1 MLPNLSA
8 GGRCGV
14 ARATGRLVA
23 PPLISAST
31 RTSSGGR
38 AAASQAGVLR
48 IAKTIIYRKE
58 NRIALD
64 PIVADNQRAKV
75 AVVWWGPLHQRGGR
89 LVPIELTSGTSYST
103 CASLRSRWFKIGS
116 GPGMIRAIFLSFK
129 QVSIRAGDH
138 GFYHS
143 HIHSCL
149 CTAFCIPFG
158 ERDKDAQAREG
169 RFGVRRQRG
178 R

>member
-1 MLPNLSA
+1 MARRCCLTFPRVA
-8 GGRCGV
+8 G
-14 ARATGRLVA
+14 AASPA
-23 PPLISAST
+23 P
-31 RTSSGGR
+31 R
-38 AAASQAGVLR
+38 AASLHLHSSLLLLGRRPVVERRVPKLVCYGSPRPSA
-48 IAKTIIYRKE
+48 